1 MNRKKPLPPT
11 YFLGAIILCVA
22 LHFLVPLRQLL
33 AVPWRLIGFVPL
45 LFGIVLNLIA
55 DQALKKQNTTVKPFE
70 ESSALVT
77 TGGFGITRNP
87 MYLGMSL
94 ILLGIVLLLGSAT
107 PFAVAIA
114 LPILFDRIFID
125 PEEAMLKKSFGDQ
138 FAEYQNRVRRW
149 I

>member
-22 LHFLVPLRQLL
+22 LHLLVPLRQLL

-45 LFGIVLNLIA
+45 
-55 DQALKKQNTTVKPFE
+55 
-70 ESSALVT
+70 
-77 TGGFGITRNP
+77 
-87 MYLGMSL
+87 
-94 ILLGIVLLLGSAT
+94 LLGIVLLLGSAT

>member
-1 MNRKKPLPPT
+1 
-11 YFLGAIILCVA
+11 
-22 LHFLVPLRQLL
+22 
-33 AVPWRLIGFVPL
+33 
-45 LFGIVLNLIA
+45 
-55 DQALKKQNTTVKPFE
+55 
-70 ESSALVT
+70 
-77 TGGFGITRNP
+77 

-114 LPILFDRIFID
+114 LPILFDRIFIE

-138 FAEYQNRVRRW
+138 FAEYQNRVRRR